1 MLNKTNQ
8 SDVREDANQ
17 LVVHDVISNVKF
29 KYCRIGYFF
38 LHFIYEILI
47 SIVESMMSHDLC
59 IHDLWFA
66 IYTND
71 VLIHQNLSNFSLIN

>member
-29 KYCRIGYFF
+29 KYLNIAETDTFF
-38 LHFIYEILI
+38 FI
-47 SIVESMMSHDLC
+47 S
-59 IHDLWFA
+59 
-66 IYTND
+66 
-71 VLIHQNLSNFSLIN
+71 